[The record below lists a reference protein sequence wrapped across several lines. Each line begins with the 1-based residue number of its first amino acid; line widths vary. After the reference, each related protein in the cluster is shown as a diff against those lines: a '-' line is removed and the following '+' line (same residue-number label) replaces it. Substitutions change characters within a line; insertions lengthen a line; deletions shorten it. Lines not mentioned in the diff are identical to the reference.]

1 MFTWLAKEVILQNM
15 LSPANERTLMPI
27 ELTALCNLLN
37 FVCVGMCE

>member
-27 ELTALCNLLN
+27 ELTALWNLLN